1 MKTSRIEFIK
11 RAHSAACSDWKKEIE
26 TEFPK
31 LFPKSEYKKGDWV
44 YWSGFSSCLGIIGDK
59 CDSYSDS
66 YKLSY
71 TINGDG
77 KYTSC
82 SKNNLRPATD
92 KEVEEALDKQADK
105 IGYKEGDNIGN
116 FNGLKN
122 ETITSDSKSF
132 SGGLLFR
139 GGCCVFEK
147 GKWATIIGQP
157 KKLTVEEVEKE
168 LGYKV
173 EIISNKN

>member
-1 MKTSRIEFIK
+1 MKISKQKLKHIYEVLDKENISYLQETM
-11 RAHSAACSDWKKEIE
+11 SDW
-26 TEFPK
+26 FPK
-31 LFPKSEYKKGDWV
+31 LFPKSELEVGKWYK
-44 YWSGFSSCLGIIGDK
+44 YEEQFMFCFSGKIGDGS
-59 CDSYSDS
+59 SYGFNFAGIWTD
-66 YKLSY
+66 LLGVHEPESY
-71 TINGDG
+71 T
-77 KYTSC
+77 
-82 SKNNLRPATD
+82 PATD

-147 GKWATIIGQP
+147 GKWATIIDQP

-173 EIISNKN
+173 EIIS